1 MPLPLTQS
9 AFVAGTLIVLLAG
22 SLSAKAPT
30 VRLTIAGADLP
41 APIETSDPAALAN
54 IWAGTF
60 IGNPCQAP
68 DTSLPR
74 YRVTFH
80 VRWADGST
88 ETVEPKYTVLY
99 VRDARTNA
107 GFVYLPGRGED
118 GYTMNA
124 KSMLRDGQ
132 DGHWHRA
139 QPEWSEAIAR
149 ALVRRRADQGAFG
162 SKLSATPLMQ

>member
-1 MPLPLTQS
+1 MPLPLTQA

-60 IGNPCQAP
+60 IGDPCQAP

-74 YRVTFH
+74 YRVMFH
-80 VRWADGST
+80 VRWADTPFCMSATLGRTPDLSICRG
-88 ETVEPKYTVLY
+88 VE
-99 VRDARTNA
+99 RRARRSR
-107 GFVYLPGRGED
+107 GRLC
-118 GYTMNA
+118 A
-124 KSMLRDGQ
+124 VV
-132 DGHWHRA
+132 
-139 QPEWSEAIAR
+139 PIR
-149 ALVRRRADQGAFG
+149 AL
-162 SKLSATPLMQ
+162 SARS